1 MADRSRLTVA
11 LFVSVLLHALS
22 LGMGTSSWPRQ
33 FARPSPPELLDVDLV
48 PFAKVAPVQ
57 PPQAVP
63 VPVPQAEPQLL
74 PETQIVSPSAAG
86 EERPPETTN
95 LLSDRD
101 NTVPQEMVRRGS
113 PGALQDQGDAVTFS
127 PGEDAA
133 ENAETAAAFRHSF
146 GMLSR

>member
-48 PFAKVAPVQ
+48 PFAKVAPVE

-95 LLSDRD
+95 LLSVNRLAEVGREMLLVERRLTSGTVWFEVDRD
-101 NTVPQEMVRRGS
+101 DVDSLLVAYR
-113 PGALQDQGDAVTFS
+113 
-127 PGEDAA
+127 
-133 ENAETAAAFRHSF
+133 
-146 GMLSR
+146 